1 MSDDAQRWKE
11 KYLKSIEQQEKL
23 ERRWAARLDLLRRGL
38 VRSTLAAEGTD
49 RAVDQC
55 MKEMRE
61 VVRTDDMDAGLAALI
76 PRLEKAVLD
85 SEQRRET
92 RIDQMSS
99 ALTALVAQLQTL
111 PLPRE
116 VSRPLKAFAKQLD
129 GRVGQAR
136 EIPLLLGE
144 LSALQG
150 KALSQLENPVEPG
163 RPSLLQRL
171 FGTRDANGETAPA
184 SEAVAPPLPV
194 PAPEQQPQLQ
204 DAVDDMAPEHEPT
217 PAPTSAAPATI
228 SATQVPA
235 VAAAEPAPVDI
246 LPEPAFEPVASVES
260 KPEPVA
266 DTDAEVAAQP
276 AVAAFVPPVLVREE
290 AAPQQAVE
298 PQALAQEPE
307 ADAAPVAPA
316 IEVAPE
322 PVAEAQAGIPEA
334 SNPDELLPI
343 PAAALLDSLPLPVA
357 MAEALAAIDPEQP
370 EQDVLYALP
379 DSPEPS
385 YSSVA
390 KHIEHT
396 LLGLLDDLSL
406 PERHRPQA
414 EAMRDRLQ
422 HGLNWY
428 ELLPILDDLAVLMLA
443 ITDSGQHEFEDYLK
457 QLNERLEAFQSN
469 LQAASDGH
477 ADISSAARAMDS
489 QIREQVDGLQSSMQ
503 EAADLDDLKQVLESH
518 LEGLLGT
525 MDQHQKQRD
534 EREKDMATRLQ
545 SLAARVSSMEQEA
558 QGYREHLEEQRQKAL
573 VDPLTGLPNRAAWSE
588 RLEHEVSQW
597 QRHGNSLLL
606 AMLDL
611 DHFKRINDSYGHLA
625 GDKVLKII
633 ANVLRKRLRGTD
645 FIARFGGEEFVLLM
659 PDTPWAAGTRLV
671 ETLRA
676 AIEACPFHFKGEPVT
691 VTVSIGLSAFKAGDR
706 SDLVIKRAD
715 QALYRAKDAGRNRVE
730 AG

>member
-1 MSDDAQRWKE
+1 MSDDANRWKE

-61 VVRTDDMDAGLAALI
+61 VVRTDDMDAGLAALL

-92 RIDQMSS
+92 RVEQMSS
-99 ALTALVAQLQTL
+99 ALTALVSQLQSL

-144 LSALQG
+144 LSSLQG
-150 KALSQLENPVEPG
+150 KALSQLETPAEPD

-171 FGTRDANGETAPA
+171 FGSREASETPAPA
-184 SEAVAPPLPV
+184 EEAVATNPPLPAAAAEAHPQAEEA
-194 PAPEQQPQLQ
+194 PAPEDGAREHYQTPTQALPE
-204 DAVDDMAPEHEPT
+204 AVSAP
-217 PAPTSAAPATI
+217 AAPA
-228 SATQVPA
+228 PA
-235 VAAAEPAPVDI
+235 QPEVQLEP
-246 LPEPAFEPVASVES
+246 EPVASD
-260 KPEPVA
+260 EP
-266 DTDAEVAAQP
+266 EVAAVP
-276 AVAAFVPPVLVREE
+276 APVPVVAFVPPVLVQE
-290 AAPQQAVE
+290 APAEPVPAIEVE
-298 PQALAQEPE
+298 PQATISPVAEPQ
-307 ADAAPVAPA
+307 APVDPGVVAASDSPPA
-316 IEVAPE
+316 
-322 PVAEAQAGIPEA
+322 PVAEAAL
-334 SNPDELLPI
+334 NPDELVPLPTVS
-343 PAAALLDSLPLPVA
+343 PAVLLDSLPLPAV
-357 MAEALAAIDPEQP
+357 MAEALAAIDPEQS
-370 EQDVLYALP
+370 EHDVLYALP

-443 ITDSGQHEFEDYLK
+443 ITDSGQHEFETYLK

-477 ADISSAARAMDS
+477 ADSSSAARAMDS
-489 QIREQVDGLQSSMQ
+489 QIREQVDGLQSSVQ

-525 MDQHQKQRD
+525 MDHHQKQRD
-534 EREKDMATRLQ
+534 EREREVAARLQ
-545 SLAARVSSMEQEA
+545 SLAERVSSMEQEA

-573 VDPLTGLPNRAAWSE
+573 IDPLTGLPNRAAWSE
-588 RLEHEVSQW
+588 RLEHEVGQW
-597 QRHGNSLLL
+597 QQHGNSLLL

-611 DHFKRINDSYGHLA
+611 DHFKRINDNYGHLA

-633 ANVLRKRLRGTD
+633 ANVLRKRLRGSD
-645 FIARFGGEEFVLLM
+645 FIARFGGEEFVLLL
-659 PDTPWAAGTRLV
+659 PNTPWPVGVRIV
-671 ETLRA
+671 EALRA

-691 VTVSIGLSAFKAGDR
+691 ITVSVGLSAFKAGDR